1 MTEYRAISLNK
12 LTGFLQP
19 ERFQMR
25 NVYKEG
31 MNNVT
36 QDQAINTRDYQN
48 VVIWTTENDGMGDI
62 IYKDLGPICLNYV
75 INSNILNI

>member
-1 MTEYRAISLNK
+1 MTEYRAISPNK

-36 QDQAINTRDYQN
+36 EDQAINTRDDQN
-48 VVIWTTENDGMGDI
+48 VVIWTTENDWMGGI
-62 IYKDLGPICLNYV
+62 QGPWAYLLKLCYKL
-75 INSNILNI
+75 